1 MAKVIS
7 YTLYGP
13 VMIITEVIRL
23 QGHYILGPIW
33 VYIGLDTVGK
43 VLVDFVVFDRRRH
56 CCDPCDARFSQIQ
69 GNGPQ
74 FRHIELSNIASSVQF
89 SNSVR

>member
-33 VYIGLDTVGK
+33 VYIELDTVGK
-43 VLVDFVVFDRRRH
+43 VLVDFVVFD
-56 CCDPCDARFSQIQ
+56 
-69 GNGPQ
+69 
-74 FRHIELSNIASSVQF
+74 
-89 SNSVR
+89 

>member
-1 MAKVIS
+1 MCILFIYLKMFIQKSKAPTKITSIPAGEGHFNGDKFLRMAKVIS

-33 VYIGLDTVGK
+33 VHIGLDTVGK
-43 VLVDFVVFDRRRH
+43 VLVDFVVFD
-56 CCDPCDARFSQIQ
+56 
-69 GNGPQ
+69 
-74 FRHIELSNIASSVQF
+74 
-89 SNSVR
+89 